1 MHQCGVTDLTHQRQ
15 RSQPIAV
22 RAVQALAR
30 PLGRRAG
37 VAVEPA
43 EVQPIGHGVL
53 VIARHDGLGP
63 LGDQLD
69 TRQRIGT
76 VADGIAQAQ
85 HGVGLVR
92 SVGEDRAQCLEVG
105 VDVGQ
110 DRVFQGGS
118 RLTRRPVDALSGS
131 DPGGR

>member
-1 MHQCGVTDLTHQRQ
+1 VHQRGVADLTHEGQG
-15 RSQPIAV
+15 PEPLAV
-22 RAVQALAR
+22 RGVQALAR
-30 PLGRRAG
+30 PLGRRAR

-69 TRQRIGT
+69 TRQGIGA

-85 HGVGLVR
+85 HGVGLV
-92 SVGEDRAQCLEVG
+92 SGVGEDRAQRLEVG

-110 DRVFQGGS
+110 NRVSQGGS

-131 DPGGR
+131 DPTDR